1 MGTAISVRQ
10 PRQTA
15 AAGINVKRLAGAAA
29 NLKRAVSPLA
39 VVGIWWA
46 ATSYGWID
54 HRQLAGPEAV
64 LNVFLSE
71 FKTGILGANILV
83 SLTRVAEGLT
93 LGVAAGV
100 VAGCTAG
107 TLRWGEDAIDPLV
120 QMLRTVPVIAL
131 TSLFIVW
138 FGIQELPK
146 IVLVAVAVF
155 FPIYLNTHNGIRN
168 VDARLVEAARGFGVG
183 RLGLIWEVVLPG
195 ALPQALLGLR
205 IALGVSWLMLVFAE
219 QINAQSGIGYL
230 LTMAQANLD
239 TAGIMA
245 GIVTYAVLGILTD
258 LAVRLAEAR
267 LLSWR
272 RNFTGA

>member
-1 MGTAISVRQ
+1 MDTALSVARPA
-10 PRQTA
+10 PRLGA
-15 AAGINVKRLAGAAA
+15 RPRLATVARGARRFR
-29 NLKRAVSPLA
+29 RALSPLS
-39 VVGIWWA
+39 VVALWWA
-46 ATSYGWID
+46 STTFGWID

-64 LNVFLSE
+64 LRVFVSE
-71 FKTGILGANILV
+71 FHTGVLQANVLISV
-83 SLTRVAEGLT
+83 ERVAQGLA
-93 LGVAAGV
+93 LGVLAGVAAGCV
-100 VAGCTAG
+100 SG
-107 TLRWGEDAIDPLV
+107 TLRFGEDAIDPLV

-168 VDARLVEAARGFGVG
+168 VDARLVEAAQGFGVG

-205 IALGVSWLMLVFAE
+205 VALGVSWLVLVFAE
-219 QINAQSGIGYL
+219 QINAQAGVGYL

-245 GIVTYAVLGILTD
+245 GIVTYATLGILTD
-258 LAVRLAEAR
+258 LAVRLAESR
-267 LLSWR
+267 LLGWR